1 MSASWENSAV
11 AVGLS
16 SVQSFS
22 CVWLLATHRLQHT
35 RPPCPSPTP
44 GVYSNSCLLSWWCHT
59 TISSSIVPFSQLQ
72 SFPVSGSFPVSQ
84 LFTSGS
90 QNTGALASASVL
102 PMNIQDWFPLGLAGL
117 ISLLSN
123 GLWRVF
129 SNTTVWKHQ
138 FFIAEPCL
146 WSNPHICTWLLWFFS
161 LFYIIWVILS
171 VLILSISWTFFFL
184 PWLYHV
190 YLWQIHFDIWQNQ
203 YNIVQ
208 FKNKIKFKKFVCV
221 AYKALCQLL

>member
-1 MSASWENSAV
+1 MS
-11 AVGLS
+11 S
-16 SVQSFS
+16 SLQ
-22 CVWLLATHRLQHT
+22 THELQHA
-35 RPPCPSPTP
+35 RLPCPSLAPR
-44 GVYSNSCLLSWWCHT
+44 VCSNSGSLSRWCQP
-59 TISSSIVPFSQLQ
+59 TISSSVALFFFCPP
-72 SFPVSGSFPVSQ
+72 SFPASEFFLTSQ